1 MSKVN
6 FIGEQA
12 QFKPVVSRL
21 KLESFRGFSELD
33 IDLKEDLTVFIS
45 RNGGGKSTILDA
57 IWGGLSEV
65 SSVFDPEKD
74 NNIDQVLHSYDV
86 KNGVKGSTID
96 LGLDV
101 FYQWFAKPKNSEEE
115 EGDLTLEEGQKRVL
129 IQLTGNEKGFSV
141 KRKLTEEWAEL
152 TEFLGHGYT
161 SADSKPIFRYYG
173 AKGLDNG
180 KNQLVAITTWMDRR
194 QKVLTQ
200 SANKSFSRQL
210 NWVKEAVSSLLTDEE
225 VSYTDFKVA
234 YGVEE
239 DYLSITKKQGDEVEE
254 LGVQQLS
261 SGEIYLLE
269 IVADIAIALIE
280 ANPEQD
286 EAFNPLG
293 NGFGVVLIDEVGIHL
308 HPSWQRS
315 VLVELRAIFPNI
327 QFIASTHSGL
337 LLNNIS
343 SNQIWL
349 LDDWRAVRP
358 DATFGRDISTI
369 ISKVM
374 DTPSNE
380 FEKKYK
386 HIYRLLARNEIS
398 KAEAELRKIEEE
410 FKASGD
416 DYSPELR
423 KLLAIL
429 ERKKILEK

>member
-1 MSKVN
+1 MSKVK
-6 FIGEQA
+6 FSGEQA
-12 QFKPVVSRL
+12 QFKPIVSQLRL
-21 KLESFRGFSELD
+21 ENFRGFSNLD
-33 IDLKEDLTVFIS
+33 IGLEEDLTVFIS
-45 RNGGGKSTILDA
+45 KNGGGKSTILDA

-65 SSVFDPEKD
+65 SSVFDQQQE
-74 NNIDQVLHSYDV
+74 NNIDQILHSYDV
-86 KNGVKGSTID
+86 KNGAKGSTID

-101 FYQWFAKPKNSEEE
+101 FYQWFAKPESSEEQE
-115 EGDLTLEEGQKRVL
+115 DDLTLEEGQKRVQV
-129 IQLTGNEKGFSV
+129 QLTGNEKGFSV
-141 KRKLTEEWAEL
+141 KRKLTEEWAGL
-152 TEFLGHGYT
+152 TEFLEHGYT

-173 AKGLDNG
+173 ARGLDNG
-180 KNQLVAITTWMDRR
+180 KNQMAAITTWMDRR

-210 NWVKEAVSSLLTDEE
+210 EWVKEEVSSLLTDEE

-239 DYLSITKKQGDEVEE
+239 DYLSITKKQGDETEE

-280 ANPEQD
+280 ANPGQGD
-286 EAFNPLG
+286 ALNPLE
-293 NGFGVVLIDEVGIHL
+293 NGFGIVLIDEVGVHL
-308 HPSWQRS
+308 HPSWQRG
-315 VLVELRAIFPNI
+315 VLPKLKQAFPSL
-327 QFIASTHSGL
+327 QFIVSTHSAL

-343 SNQIWL
+343 SEHVWL
-349 LDDWRAVRP
+349 LDDWQTVRP

-380 FEKKYK
+380 FEKEYK
-386 HIYRLLARNEIS
+386 KIYRLLSKNKTS
-398 KAEAELRKIEEE
+398 KAEVKLKDIGGR

-423 KLLAIL
+423 KLMAIL
-429 ERKKILEK
+429 DRKKILEK